1 MSTIAPV
8 SSAAFAADPARI
20 NRLPAAQQVRAAAG
34 QFEAIIVRQL
44 LQESVGKLMQTEGGE
59 SGGGVYGFMLTDMLA
74 SKIAEGG
81 GLGLGP
87 IISRQLTPAGS
98 AATEENS

>member
-1 MSTIAPV
+1 
-8 SSAAFAADPARI
+8 
-20 NRLPAAQQVRAAAG
+20 
-34 QFEAIIVRQL
+34 
-44 LQESVGKLMQTEGGE
+44 
-59 SGGGVYGFMLTDMLA
+59 MLA

>member
-1 MSTIAPV
+1 MSSIAPV
-8 SSAAFAADPARI
+8 SSATFAADPSRI
-20 NRLPAAQQVRAAAG
+20 TRLPAAQQVQAAAG

-44 LQESVGKLMQTEGGE
+44 LQESVGKIMQNGDKD
-59 SGGGVYGFMLTDMLA
+59 SGGGIYGFMLTDMLA

-98 AATEENS
+98 AATEEDS

>member
-20 NRLPAAQQVRAAAG
+20 NRLPAAEQVRAAAG

-44 LQESVGKLMQTEGGE
+44 LQESVGKLMQTEGG
-59 SGGGVYGFMLTDMLA
+59 
-74 SKIAEGG
+74 

>member
-1 MSTIAPV
+1 MSIAPI
-8 SSAAFAADPARI
+8 SPALFAADPACI
-20 NRLPAAQQVRAAAG
+20 NRLPAAQQVKAAAG

-44 LQESVGKLMQTEGGE
+44 LQESVGKLMQPGGTD

-87 IISRQLTPAGS
+87 VISRQLTPAGS
-98 AATEENS
+98 AGTEENS